1 MKLKVMMITVLAA
14 AGVVLLGMMS
24 WGQGGF
30 RFSTVG
36 ENEITLPRPNL
47 KGQVSVEE
55 AMAKRRSIRQFA
67 EKELTL
73 AQVGQLA
80 WAAQGITEP
89 KRGLRTAPS
98 AVASYPLEIYMAKK
112 DGLFRYIPQGH
123 KLVQL
128 SKADLRGALSE
139 AARGQES
146 LKTAPLDIVIVEVK
160 SRVPTG
166 FAGKGERF
174 VNIEAGHVGE
184 NIHLQAVA
192 LGLGSVT
199 VGAADDKQTAQALN
213 LPEGETPLYM
223 IPVGYPK

>member
-1 MKLKVMMITVLAA
+1 MKLKVMTIAVLAVVWM
-14 AGVVLLGMMS
+14 VVLGLLGC
-24 WGQGGF
+24 GQGAAP
-30 RFSTVG
+30 VG
-36 ENEITLPRPNL
+36 AAPTEIALPQPNL
-47 KGQVSVEE
+47 KGKMSVEE

-67 EKELTL
+67 DKELTP

-112 DGLFRYIPQGH
+112 DGLFRYLPQGH

-128 SKADLRGALSE
+128 SKADVRGALS
-139 AARGQES
+139 AAAMGQES
-146 LKTAPLDIVIVEVK
+146 VKTAPLDIVIVEVK
-160 SRVPTG
+160 ARVPTG

-192 LGLGSVT
+192 MGLGSVT
-199 VGAADDKQTAQALN
+199 VGAADDALTAKALN
-213 LPEGETPLYM
+213 LPEGEAPLYM